1 MANYVFRLTFKSINS
16 AVQVGDI
23 VYYVPTAEAVTPVY
37 NLAEYSVDY
46 DNSSVIKVGKV
57 IFIDKTNNAI
67 GVEGNLNIKPPNA
80 SDFIFFTKDNLVNLS
95 NIKGYY
101 AEIKMVSTEHNR
113 KSELFSVNLAA
124 DESSK

>member
-1 MANYVFRLTFKSINS
+1 MANYVFQLTFKSINS

-23 VYYVPTAEAVTPVY
+23 VYYIPVTDGSSFY
-37 NLAEYSVDY
+37 NFAEYSSDY
-46 DNSSVIKVGKV
+46 DNSNVVKVGAV
-57 IFIDKTNNAI
+57 IFIDKVNNTI
-67 GVEGNLNIKPPNA
+67 NVQGDLNIKPPSA

>member
-1 MANYVFRLTFKSINS
+1 MAGYVFQLKFKSINS
-16 AVQVGDI
+16 AVQAGDI
-23 VYYVPTAEAVTPVY
+23 VYYIPLAEAVTPVY
-37 NLAEYSVDY
+37 NIAQYSIGD
-46 DNSSVIKVGKV
+46 DNSNVIKVGV
-57 IFIDKTNNAI
+57 VVFIDKINNTI
-67 GVEGNLNIKPPNA
+67 NIEGNLNIDPPSAN
-80 SDFIFFTKDNLVNLS
+80 DFIFFTKDNLVNLS

>member
-1 MANYVFRLTFKSINS
+1 MANYTFQLTFKSINS

-23 VYYVPTAEAVTPVY
+23 VYYTTIADASPFY
-37 NLAEYSVDY
+37 NFAKYSSDY
-46 DNSSVIKVGKV
+46 DNSNVIKVGEV
-57 IFIDKTNNAI
+57 AFIDKTNNTI
-67 GVEGNLNIKPPNA
+67 NVKGNLNIKPPSA